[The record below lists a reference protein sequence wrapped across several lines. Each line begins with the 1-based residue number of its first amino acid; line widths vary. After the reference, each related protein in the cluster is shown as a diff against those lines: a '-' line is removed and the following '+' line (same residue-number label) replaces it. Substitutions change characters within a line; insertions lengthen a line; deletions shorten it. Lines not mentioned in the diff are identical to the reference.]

1 MLKKILFVGAG
12 NMGYPMIQN
21 LARVNRFEIYAFDT
35 NKEVIKKLASQVK
48 SQEY

>member
-21 LARVNRFEIYAFDT
+21 LAKAGRFQVFAFDT
-35 NKEVIKKLASQVK
+35 NKEVLNTLASKVI
-48 SQEY
+48 

>member
-21 LARVNRFEIYAFDT
+21 LAKTDRFEIFAFDT
-35 NKEVIKKLASQVK
+35 NADTLKKLATQV
-48 SQEY
+48 Y